1 MRTMLLI
8 YAAVAIA
15 FSTGRTGGFALHDP
29 DQVIELPEELT
40 EISALTD
47 VDDRTVACLHDEAA
61 RLYFIDIHSGKVVR
75 EMVFGAPGD
84 MEGLTRVGE
93 EYFALRS
100 DGLMFRMHVK
110 RDELAVTDTFRLDLP
125 NRNIEGLGWDEKRK
139 LVLISPKDV
148 PKGDKKQRDVRMIHC
163 YDPATK
169 RLCDR
174 PILQLSIG
182 SIIEEARRKDLKVP
196 MKRTDKGRLVPD
208 MKLKFSSVAVDP
220 VSDHYFLLSAVD
232 RILLIVDRKGEVM
245 ALEQLDPKLFE
256 KPEGITFLRNGD
268 LLISNEG
275 KGKKANIV
283 RFERKRQ

>member
-1 MRTMLLI
+1 MMLLI
-8 YAAVAIA
+8 CAAIAIA
-15 FSTGRTGGFALHDP
+15 FGPGGTNGFDLREP

-61 RLYFIDIHSGKVVR
+61 RLYFIDLHSGKVVR
-75 EMVFGAPGD
+75 EMAFGAPGD

-100 DGLMFRMHVK
+100 DGLMFRMHVE
-110 RDELAVTDTFRLDLP
+110 RNELAVTDTFRLDLP

-148 PKGDKKQRDVRMIHC
+148 PKGGKKQRDVRMIHC

-174 PILQLSIG
+174 PVLQLSIG

-196 MKRTDKGRLVPD
+196 MKRTDNGRLVPD

-220 VSDHYFLLSAVD
+220 VTDHYFLLSAVD
-232 RILLIVDRKGEVM
+232 RILLIVDRRGEVM

-275 KGKKANIV
+275 KGKKANIL
-283 RFERKRQ
+283 RFERKGQ